1 LRVVH
6 TYAKVRAKVGVA
18 HFFFWEFSRGDW
30 GVDSGQD
37 WLGRVEAVVA
47 PVLASHGL
55 SLVDAEWHRE
65 GRRWVLRFFVD
76 KPGGVSI
83 GDCQAVSREAGD
95 VLDVS
100 GLIEPAYDLE
110 FSSPGLDR
118 ELRKE
123 REYAWAVGKDVRCWV
138 REPVKGRTEF
148 SGRLLAVSSA
158 TLTFEGPDGQIQ
170 EVPRALVTKARLL
183 PALGQPKHAGRK

>member
-1 LRVVH
+1 MLNFKQKWAPP
-6 TYAKVRAKVGVA
+6 T
-18 HFFFWEFSRGDW
+18 FFLGEP
-30 GVDSGQD
+30 GVDAGEG
-37 WLGRVEAVVA
+37 WLNRVEAVVS

-55 SLVDAEWHRE
+55 SLVDTEWHRE

-76 KPGGVSI
+76 KPGGVTI

-100 GLIEPAYDLE
+100 GLIEPTYDLE

-123 REYAWAVGKDVRCWV
+123 REYGWAVGKEVGCWV
-138 REPVKGRTEF
+138 REPVQGRTEF
-148 SGRLLAVSSA
+148 SGRLLAVSPTA
-158 TLTFEGPDGQIQ
+158 LTLEGPEGRTQD
-170 EVPRALVTKARLL
+170 VPRALVTRARLL
-183 PALGQPKHAGRK
+183 LAFGRPKQRGQK

>member
-1 LRVVH
+1 M
-6 TYAKVRAKVGVA
+6 
-18 HFFFWEFSRGDW
+18 E
-30 GVDSGQD
+30 SGEA
-37 WLGRVEAVVA
+37 WLGRVEAVVG

-55 SLVDAEWHRE
+55 GLVDADWRRE

-76 KPGGVSI
+76 RPGGVSI

-110 FSSPGLDR
+110 VSSPGLDR

-123 REYAWAVGKDVRCWV
+123 REYAWALGKEVRCWV
-138 REPVKGRTEF
+138 REPVDGRTEF
-148 SGRLLAVSSA
+148 TGMLRAVSPATSRSHTSA
-158 TLTFEGPDGQIQ
+158 RFMPAPTAT
-170 EVPRALVTKARLL
+170 PRCVR
-183 PALGQPKHAGRK
+183 

>member
-1 LRVVH
+1 V
-6 TYAKVRAKVGVA
+6 
-18 HFFFWEFSRGDW
+18 E
-30 GVDSGQD
+30 SGEA
-37 WLGRVEAVVA
+37 WLGRVEAVVS

-55 SLVDAEWHRE
+55 SLVDAEWRRE

-76 KPGGVSI
+76 RPGGVSI

-110 FSSPGLDR
+110 VSSPGVDR

-123 REYAWAVGKDVRCWV
+123 REYAWAVGKEMRCWV
-138 REPVKGRTEF
+138 REPVDGRTEF
-148 SGRLLAVSSA
+148 AGRLRAVSPA
-158 TLTFEGPDGQIQ
+158 TLVLEGPGELMQ
-170 EVPRALVTKARLL
+170 EVPRRLVTKARLV
-183 PALGQPKHAGRK
+183 PVLGRAGRT